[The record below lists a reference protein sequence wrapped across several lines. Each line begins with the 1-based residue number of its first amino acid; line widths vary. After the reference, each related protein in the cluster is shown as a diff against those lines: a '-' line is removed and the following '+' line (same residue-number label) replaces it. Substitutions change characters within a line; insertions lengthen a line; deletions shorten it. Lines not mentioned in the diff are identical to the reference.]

1 MSVEEQQRVEIARLK
16 DQVDELQQ
24 LLRSATVEA
33 DRLPSCVAPS
43 AESELLKAELDHERQ
58 KAKAIWAAVRHV
70 AGDDGAHRI
79 EEEVSRRPIVA
90 APKVRRRG
98 TMPHMPTPHMT
109 VVAKTA
115 TAPKW
120 PPTTPREEELR
131 APEQPVQ
138 VVATQVQADLS
149 EVPKSEFDVDSNSVP
164 PSVARRLFDLGFQG
178 KEQKEVVSAESLPLS
193 LPTKLDGTSEQ
204 QNRARVAEVASPM
217 RRRTSSDCVS
227 LSGAPPLPRPLIV
240 QTQPEAAATLPG
252 AQVRQKVNVRST
264 TPTGAL
270 LNRRVSVETP
280 PPPQVRPHSSS
291 EDNTTPRSSQMQPMA
306 SSVRD
311 RVRQLELSARRN
323 SIQN

>member
-16 DQVDELQQ
+16 NQVDELQQ
-24 LLRSATVEA
+24 LLRSTTVEA
-33 DRLPSCVAPS
+33 DRLRSCVAPS

-70 AGDDGAHRI
+70 AGEDGAHRI

-120 PPTTPREEELR
+120 PPTTPREEEPR
-131 APEQPVQ
+131 AFEEPVQ
-138 VVATQVQADLS
+138 VVAVQVQAEQS

-164 PSVARRLFDLGFQG
+164 PSVARRLFDLGFKG
-178 KEQKEVVSAESLPLS
+178 KEHKEAVSAESLPLS
-193 LPTKLDGTSEQ
+193 LPTKLDGASEQ
-204 QNRARVAEVASPM
+204 HNRARVAEVASPM
-217 RRRTSSDCVS
+217 RRRASSECVS
-227 LSGAPPLPRPLIV
+227 LSGVPPLPRPHVL
-240 QTQPEAAATLPG
+240 QTQPEAATLPG
-252 AQVRQKVNVRST
+252 AEARQKVNVRST

-270 LNRRVSVETP
+270 LNRRVPVETP
-280 PPPQVRPHSSS
+280 PPPQVRLHSSS

-311 RVRQLELSARRN
+311 RIRQLELSARRN